1 MKLDCCLYSGNDG
14 ACLIGKRSTGVFG
27 ASLLAVLWAWLG
39 AGRPVRLSWGGWQ
52 QWTKAMAVQVDGR
65 SNPGSSQHQTIK
77 IWVRAQD
84 VSG

>member
-14 ACLIGKRSTGVFG
+14 ACLIGKHSTGVFG
-27 ASLLAVLWAWLG
+27 ASLLAVPWAWGGCWEASAAVL
-39 AGRPVRLSWGGWQ
+39 GGWQ

-77 IWVRAQD
+77 IWVRVQD